1 MKDAIMISANE
12 LKIKGIKAIDQEL
25 TEKNEAIIT
34 HRGKP
39 KYIVLD
45 IEKYDQIRALEL
57 DLLYL
62 QAQKEIQAGKAK
74 RISTKEELEDH
85 FKRL

>member
-1 MKDAIMISANE
+1 MITANE

-25 TEKNEAIIT
+25 TDKNEAIIT

-62 QAQKEIQAGKAK
+62 QAQEEIQAGKAK
-74 RISTKEELEDH
+74 RIGTKEELEDH
-85 FKRL
+85 FKSL

>member
-1 MKDAIMISANE
+1 MITANE
-12 LKIKGIKAIDQEL
+12 LKVKGIKAIDQEL
-25 TEKNEAIIT
+25 TEKNEAIIN

-57 DLLYL
+57 HLLYL
-62 QAQKEIQAGKAK
+62 QTQEEIKDGKVK
-74 RISTKEELEDH
+74 RISTKEELEEH
-85 FKRL
+85 FKRH

>member
-1 MKDAIMISANE
+1 MITANE
-12 LKIKGIKAIDQEL
+12 LKVKGIKAIDQEL
-25 TEKNEAIIT
+25 SDKDEAIIT

-45 IEKYDQIRALEL
+45 IEKYDQIRAMEL

-62 QAQKEIQAGKAK
+62 HAQEEIKEGKAK
-74 RISTKEELEDH
+74 RIGTKEELEEH
-85 FKRL
+85 FKSL